1 MTTTTAQ
8 LDNFTRI
15 TPVLIVKNGAEHIT
29 HTLEALREF
38 KQVVVY
44 DNGSTDETIV
54 LASRFPN
61 VQLVQ
66 GSFLGFGHTKN
77 AAAAAAPTDWIFSLD
92 VDERPTPELLRTLA
106 SLPLDNPNWVG
117 VVLRLNKFCGKIIRT
132 NGWGNDWL
140 TRIYNRQQHAFT
152 PSMVHEKVALQSQ
165 SRAERLR
172 GGLEHETTT
181 DIAQMLQKIQ
191 HYSELNAT
199 SGKAKLYSFP
209 SIVVKTAFAFFRSYI
224 LKAGLLSGS
233 RGFII
238 AVGAAMG
245 VFFKYSKV
253 YQRHHYQKDNS

>member
-66 GSFLGFGHTKN
+66 GSFLGFGPTKN

-172 GGLEHETTT
+172 GGLEHEAIT
-181 DIAQMLQKIQ
+181 DVGQMLNKTQ
-191 HYSELNAT
+191 HYSELYAM
-199 SGKAKLYSFP
+199 SDKAKLYPFP
-209 SIVVKTAFAFFRSYI
+209 IIILKTVFGFIRSY
-224 LKAGLLSGS
+224 LVKLGFLSGS
-233 RGFII
+233 RGFIL
-238 AVGAAMG
+238 AAGEALG
-245 VFFKYSKV
+245 VFYKYTKV
-253 YQRHHYQKDNS
+253 YQHRRFHKSL